1 MNKHEKSGDEHVT
14 CRHLLSTLGDYVE
27 GTLAE
32 ELCDTLERHMKGC
45 QRCRIVVDTLKKT
58 VALYHETSSDT
69 QMPDDVRQRLYLKL
83 NLNDYL
89 K

>member
-1 MNKHEKSGDEHVT
+1 MSEHEHTGTEHVS
-14 CRHLLSTLGDYVE
+14 CRSLLSTLGDYVE

-58 VALYHETSSDT
+58 VELYHETSMEEE
-69 QMPDDVRQRLYLKL
+69 MPEDVRQRLYVKL
-83 NLNDYL
+83 NLDDYL